1 MAIED
6 MKKETI
12 QELLL
17 RSFEQE
23 LSDEEQ
29 SRLDAALT
37 GSEELRREQQ
47 QLEKVR
53 HLLGSL
59 QIAPD
64 NSFVDS
70 VIEQLNTSP
79 VEATLLSILP
89 RAVAACLIVLLL
101 TLIGIY
107 LAEGSLSTDAIIGVN
122 NLVPEDAYSYLEY

>member
-1 MAIED
+1 

-23 LSDEEQ
+23 LSAEEQ
-29 SRLDAALT
+29 GRLDAALA

-47 QLEKVR
+47 QLKKVR

-59 QIAPD
+59 QAAP
-64 NSFVDS
+64 NSGFVDS
-70 VIEQLNTSP
+70 VMEELNTSP

-107 LAEGSLSTDAIIGVN
+107 IAEGSLSADAIIGVN
-122 NLVPEDAYSYLEY
+122 NLAPEDAYSYLEY

>member
-1 MAIED
+1 

-64 NSFVDS
+64 NGFVDS